1 MAKTG
6 RLSAFERGMVA
17 GQNFKKFGQ
26 RIKKGTDKP
35 IEMFGKKRNI
45 PREQRR
51 KIASNVRRAK
61 AGKLLSSRKLNDQ
74 FLKGF
79 FENWGR

>member
-1 MAKTG
+1 MSKKG

-17 GQNFKKFGQ
+17 GQNFKKFGR
-26 RIKKGTDKP
+26 RIRKGTDKP
-35 IEMFGKKRNI
+35 IQMFGIKRNI

-51 KIASNVRRAK
+51 KIASNVRDAK

-74 FLKGF
+74 FLTGF
-79 FENWGR
+79 FENWR

>member
-51 KIASNVRRAK
+51 KIASNVRRAT
-61 AGKLLSSRKLNDQ
+61 AGNLMSSKKLNDQ

-79 FENWGR
+79 FENWRR